1 LVSAFLV
8 ITLTM
13 TIVEAGIISG
23 ILAMASNVF
32 PIVIAFGWMGWL
44 QHPMDI
50 GSVMTAS
57 IALGIAVDD
66 TLHFLAFFRRTV
78 NQPGV
83 SRFSAV
89 LSAYQHCGVAM
100 IQTSVSCGIGLMVFA
115 FSDFVPTSR
124 FAILMAILL
133 LLALLGDLL
142 LLPALLLSPAGRFFA
157 PRSSRHSIE
166 VMPVQH

>member
-1 LVSAFLV
+1 
-8 ITLTM
+8 
-13 TIVEAGIISG
+13 
-23 ILAMASNVF
+23 
-32 PIVIAFGWMGWL
+32 
-44 QHPMDI
+44 MDI

-78 NQPGV
+78 NQPGT

-100 IQTSVSCGIGLMVFA
+100 IQTSVSCGIGLMVYA